1 MPLRHSIEQRSEA
14 NMKIYSPS
22 QFAQKHGVSAS
33 RIRQLLA
40 EDRIFPH
47 QKSSSGHWI
56 LFANS
61 VIVAPYERPNRKL
74 RGRS

>member
-1 MPLRHSIEQRSEA
+1 M
-14 NMKIYSPS
+14 NIYSPS

-40 EDRIFPH
+40 EDRIFPY
-47 QKSSSGHWI
+47 QKSDSGHWI

-61 VIVAPYERPNRKL
+61 VIVAPYDRPRRKL
-74 RGRS
+74 RGRG

>member
-1 MPLRHSIEQRSEA
+1 ME
-14 NMKIYSPS
+14 IYSPS

-40 EDRIFPH
+40 EERIFPY
-47 QKSSSGHWI
+47 QKTSNGRYI

-61 VIVAPYERPNRKL
+61 LIVAPYERPNRKL